1 MARGI
6 MASMSDQTTHPD
18 TQDPATRVE
27 ATASV
32 GDIRVA
38 AMDLL
43 ARREHARSE
52 LQTKLQR
59 RFDDAALVSRVLD
72 DLAAENL
79 QSDARYAESLLR
91 QRLDRGYGPV
101 RIRQEM
107 RERGVA
113 QARILAALET
123 VDPDWCEA
131 ATVAFQRKFGQAREL
146 QPEDPGESPSY
157 HVRREAQQQRLK
169 EKARRMRF
177 MQYRGFLPEHFRH
190 LLED

>member
-1 MARGI
+1 MARVI
-6 MASMSDQTTHPD
+6 MAFMADQSIHSDAQAPASPAEPTTS
-18 TQDPATRVE
+18 A
-27 ATASV
+27 
-32 GDIRVA
+32 GDVRIA

-52 LQTKLQR
+52 LQSKLER
-59 RFDDAALVSRVLD
+59 RFDDAALVTRVLD

-91 QRLDRGYGPV
+91 QRMGRGYGPV

-107 RERGVA
+107 RERGVD
-113 QARILAALET
+113 QERISAALEA

-131 ATVAFQRKFGQAREL
+131 ATLAFQRKFGQSRGL
-146 QPEDPGESPSY
+146 HPEDPGEPPSY
-157 HVRREAQQQRLK
+157 DTRREAQQQRLK

>member
-1 MARGI
+1 
-6 MASMSDQTTHPD
+6 MSDRSNS
-18 TQDPATRVE
+18 PATVNE
-27 ATASV
+27 V
-32 GDIRVA
+32 RVA

-43 ARREHARSE
+43 ARREHARGE

-59 RFDDAALVSRVLD
+59 RFADVELIAGVLD

-101 RIRQEM
+101 RIQQEM
-107 RERGVA
+107 RERGVDPVRVA
-113 QARILAALET
+113 AALEA
-123 VDPDWCEA
+123 VAPNWRA
-131 ATVAFQRKFGQAREL
+131 AAEQVYARKFDPVPESPAEAPDDPVSWQARRAE
-146 QPEDPGESPSY
+146 
-157 HVRREAQQQRLK
+157 QQQRLK

>member
-1 MARGI
+1 
-6 MASMSDQTTHPD
+6 MSDQSTHPD
-18 TQDPATRVE
+18 TQGPASRGD
-27 ATASV
+27 TAASA
-32 GDIRVA
+32 GDIRGA

-52 LQTKLQR
+52 LQSKLQR
-59 RFDDAALVSRVLD
+59 RFNDPALVTRVLD

-91 QRLDRGYGPV
+91 QRLDRGYGPL

-107 RERGVA
+107 RERGVS
-113 QARILAALET
+113 QERILAALEV
-123 VDPDWCEA
+123 VDPDWYEA
-131 ATVAFQRKFGQAREL
+131 ATRAFQRKFGQSRDL
-146 QPEDPGESPSY
+146 QSDGPGESPSR
-157 HVRREAQQQRLK
+157 HSRREAQQQRLK
-169 EKARRMRF
+169 EKARRIRF

>member
-1 MARGI
+1 

-113 QARILAALET
+113 QERMLAALEA
-123 VDPDWCEA
+123 VDPDWYEA
-131 ATVAFQRKFGQAREL
+131 ATLAFQRKFGPACAL
-146 QPEDPGESPSY
+146 QPEDPGESPSC
-157 HVRREAQQQRLK
+157 HSRREAQQLRLK